1 LQPYDDRHSVDDM
14 TYDSRH
20 IARSVGLLEHTPR
33 PDVVRADDGRDLYI
47 TVFEPVRDVRGVA
60 VVASAMA
67 TPAHFYTAFAR
78 RLSEHGIR
86 TVTFDYRTA
95 VGTPEE
101 MRRESADV
109 DRWSADAAAVL
120 AAVADDAD
128 REGLPVTWIGHSLG
142 GQIIPFVDHRRL
154 AAIVMIAAG
163 DGYWRRNAP
172 ALRRKVPFLWW
183 VAAPIAMAVTG
194 YFPGR
199 VLGLGGDLPSGVLK
213 QWSRWCRHPEYLQ
226 VDHPDAPELFAAVT
240 APITALSFSDDEVLS
255 PASTRF
261 LLGLYTGSEQV
272 HRQLSPPDV
281 GAERI
286 GHHGFFRKQHV
297 SIWDDLVIPSVAVN

>member
-1 LQPYDDRHSVDDM
+1 MNYDGRHKGS
-14 TYDSRH
+14 
-20 IARSVGLLEHTPR
+20 SVGLLEHAPR
-33 PDVVRADDGRDLYI
+33 AEIVRADDGRDLSV
-47 TVFEPVRDVRGVA
+47 TVFEPVRQLRGVA
-60 VVASAMA
+60 LVASAMA
-67 TPAHFYTAFAR
+67 TPATFYTAFAR

-95 VGTPEE
+95 VGTPSE
-101 MRRESADV
+101 MRREDADV

-128 REGLPVTWIGHSLG
+128 RDGVPVTWIGHSLG
-142 GQIIPFVDHRRL
+142 GQVVPFVDHHRL
-154 AAIVMIAAG
+154 AAIIMIAAG

-183 VAAPIAMAVTG
+183 VVAPIATALAG

-199 VLGLGGDLPSGVLK
+199 RLGLGGDLPAGVLR

-226 VDHPDAPELFAAVT
+226 VDHPDATARFSAVT
-240 APITALSFSDDEVLS
+240 APVTALSFTDDEVLS
-255 PASTRF
+255 PASTQF

-272 HRQLSPPDV
+272 HRELSPPELGVD
-281 GAERI
+281 RI
-286 GHHGFFRKQHV
+286 GHHGFFRKQHAHL
-297 SIWDDLVIPSVAVN
+297 WDELVVPSVALG

>member
-1 LQPYDDRHSVDDM
+1 M

-20 IARSVGLLEHTPR
+20 SGPMVGLLEHAPR
-33 PDVVRADDGRDLYI
+33 PDVVRADDGRDLSV
-47 TVFEPVRDVRGVA
+47 TVFEPVRPVRGVA

-67 TPAHFYTAFAR
+67 TPAGFYAAFAR

-95 VGTPEE
+95 AGTPRE
-101 MRRESADV
+101 MRREVADV

-142 GQIIPFVDHRRL
+142 GQIVPFVDHQRL
-154 AAIVMIAAG
+154 AAIITIAAG

-183 VAAPIAMAVTG
+183 VAAPVAMAVTG

-199 VLGLGGDLPSGVLK
+199 RLGLGGDLPSGVLK

-255 PASTRF
+255 QESTRF
-261 LLGLYTGSEQV
+261 LLGLYTGSERV
-272 HRQLSPPDV
+272 HRDLSPSDLGV
-281 GAERI
+281 ERM
-286 GHHGFFRKQHV
+286 GHHGFFRKQHAHL
-297 SIWDDLVIPSVAVN
+297 WDELVVPSVAVS

>member
-1 LQPYDDRHSVDDM
+1 MDY
-14 TYDSRH
+14 YSRH
-20 IARSVGLLEHTPR
+20 RTSATGLLEHAPR
-33 PDVVRADDGRDLYI
+33 TDAVRADDGRDLSI
-47 TVFEPVRDVRGVA
+47 TVFEPVRQLRGVA

-67 TPAHFYTAFAR
+67 TPAGFYAAFAR

-86 TVTFDYRTA
+86 AVTFDYRTA
-95 VGTPEE
+95 AGSPEE
-101 MRRESADV
+101 MRREDADV

-120 AAVADDAD
+120 AATADDAERD
-128 REGLPVTWIGHSLG
+128 GVPVTWIGHSLG
-142 GQIIPFVDHRRL
+142 GQIIPFVEHQRL
-154 AAIVMIAAG
+154 AAIITIAAG

-183 VAAPIAMAVTG
+183 VVAPVAMAVAG

-199 VLGLGGDLPSGVLK
+199 RLGLGGDLPSGVLK

-226 VDHPDAPELFAAVT
+226 IDHPDAPELFAAVT

-255 PASTRF
+255 SESTRF

-272 HRQLSPPDV
+272 RHDLSPSELGVD
-281 GAERI
+281 RI
-286 GHHGFFRKQHV
+286 GHHGFFRKQHAGL
-297 SIWDDLVIPSVAVN
+297 WDELVIPSVAVN